1 MFFYEFNNLDNFI
14 NMDLRKKL
22 TEEMNRIQN
31 IISIYE
37 SKKETLST
45 ILNDMI
51 AITNYLDE
59 KKSDNFVAP
68 VKFKCKPASYVSTE

>member
-31 IISIYE
+31 IISI
-37 SKKETLST
+37 
-45 ILNDMI
+45 
-51 AITNYLDE
+51 
-59 KKSDNFVAP
+59 
-68 VKFKCKPASYVSTE
+68 